1 MNCRRMRPRVD
12 GFAFPFRRR
21 WRLSV
26 DRLEDRTVPAGTT
39 IITHGLSLSSQF
51 GSDSW
56 VRAMGNAIAA
66 RTPGPD
72 VFLMYDFAAGLLRYD
87 GGAQVPANFQ
97 AGTGPEEY
105 IVYTSWES
113 ASSRQTPGWAETA
126 AEGLYGT
133 LRRYGLADANH
144 PLHFIGHSYGTV
156 LNSEVIQRLG
166 YLDGVTVDQ
175 MTTLDP
181 HDFYEVFTGSLT
193 PTYEINIKQ
202 PDVHVWSNVTYADN
216 YYNTSGMSSLF
227 SPLPHGR
234 ALDGAMNFAAINTN
248 LSSLNGFNDSGSM
261 PHTRVHEYYAL
272 TIDPNINLFDSGLD
286 HSTWFSGPSTNY
298 GYRFSRIGVASTAG
312 GSEADRV
319 SHFAGYT
326 QRTNVASPPVNSQ
339 DVGED
344 PPSRIYNGDFFNT
357 VSGSGLLAG
366 YTGSP
371 QITGLPNNPAAL
383 LNNSGKSFTHLPVWF
398 PPNATSFAFDFTS
411 SGPSSSDSLAVTF
424 TRDDGQVFT
433 YTDYNI
439 LEAPGSGTRTLNLV
453 NFPNFSQL
461 VGRMASIAFTLNV
474 AQPADALAVDSLR
487 INNPSA
493 TLQSVV
499 VNDGSAQRSRVTSLH
514 VTFDQNVTFTG
525 NPAAAFQLKRQSD
538 GAVVSLNAMAAGN
551 VVTLKFT
558 GGAVDA
564 DSLADGRYT
573 LTVFASQINGG
584 YFDGNGDG
592 IPGDDYVLVGDP
604 ATNKLFRFFGDSDGD
619 GSVAISD
626 FVLFR
631 QAFNSVN
638 DLFDFD
644 GDGAVS
650 VSDFIQFRQRFNTSI

>member
-1 MNCRRMRPRVD
+1 MMMSRHS
-12 GFAFPFRRR
+12 GFASSIRQA
-21 WRLSV
+21 WRLCV

-39 IITHGLSLSSQF
+39 VITHGLSLSSQF

-72 VFLMYDFAAGLLRYD
+72 VFLMYDFSAGMLRYD
-87 GGAQVPANFQ
+87 GGANVPANFQ
-97 AGTGPEEY
+97 AGTGSEEY
-105 IVYTSWES
+105 IVYVSWES
-113 ASSRQTPGWAETA
+113 ASSRTTPGWAESV

-156 LNSEVIQRLG
+156 VNSEVIQRLG

-216 YYNTSGMSSLF
+216 YYNTAGTSSLF

-234 ALDGAMNFAAINTN
+234 PLDGAMNFAATNSN
-248 LSSLNGFNDSGSM
+248 LSSLNGFNVSGSM
-261 PHTRVHEYYAL
+261 PHSRVHEYYAL
-272 TIDPNINLFDSGLD
+272 TIDPNINLFDTGLD
-286 HSTWFSGPSTNY
+286 HSTWFVGPSTNY
-298 GYRFSRIGVASTAG
+298 GYRYSRVGVASTAG

-319 SHFAGYT
+319 DHFAGYT
-326 QRTNVASPPVNSQ
+326 QRTNPASPPTNSQ

-344 PPSRIYNGDFFNT
+344 PPTRIYNGDFFNT

-371 QITGLPNNPAAL
+371 QITGPPSNPAAL
-383 LNNSGKSFTHLPVWF
+383 LNNNGKSFTHLPVLF
-398 PPNATSFAFDFTS
+398 PVNATSFAFDFSVT
-411 SGPSSSDSLAVTF
+411 GPSSSDPLAVTF
-424 TRDDGQVFT
+424 TRDDGQTFT
-433 YTDYNI
+433 YTDPSI
-439 LEAPGSGTRTLNLV
+439 LQSAVSGTRTLDLAS
-453 NFPNFSQL
+453 FPNLSQL
-461 VGRMASIAFTLNV
+461 MGRMASIGFTLNTT
-474 AQPADALAVDSLR
+474 QSTTSLAVDNLR
-487 INNPSA
+487 IDNPSA
-493 TLQSVV
+493 TLSSVV

-514 VTFDQNVTFTG
+514 LTFNQNVTLPA

-538 GAVVSLNAMAAGN
+538 NAAVTLNATAAGN
-551 VVTLKFT
+551 VVTLMFT

-573 LTVFASQINGG
+573 LTVLGSQINGG

-592 IPGDDYVLVGDP
+592 IPGDNYVMVGDP
-604 ATNKLFRFFGDSDGD
+604 ATNKLFRLFGDTDGD
-619 GSVAISD
+619 GSVATND
-626 FVLFR
+626 FVFFR
-631 QAFNSVN
+631 QSFNGVN
-638 DLFDFD
+638 DIFDFD
-644 GDGAVS
+644 GDGFVS
-650 VSDFIQFRQRFNTSI
+650 ASDFVQFRRRFNTSI